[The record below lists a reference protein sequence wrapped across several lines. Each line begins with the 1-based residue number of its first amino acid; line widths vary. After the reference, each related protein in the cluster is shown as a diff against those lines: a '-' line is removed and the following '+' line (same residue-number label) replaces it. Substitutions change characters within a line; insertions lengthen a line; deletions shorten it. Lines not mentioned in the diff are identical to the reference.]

1 MMTKLTG
8 KDQRA
13 MAVRK
18 ARKEIDG
25 TFHSPHEYDAPRISL
40 QDGIIS
46 NIINTGIRGAHTGG
60 HSDDVASYRSS
71 EPGGDSF
78 IAGKHKKE
86 QQWLVLMAGPMGSG
100 KTYTARWL
108 REKGYLGLSHP
119 VVIDMDVIRDMLPE
133 MVSLHQSDPVSAGV
147 KTQRESGLIAEL
159 CLSVVCVTRT
169 PPLFNT
175 AITTTTTTTTTIT
188 STITTITTITS
199 TTTITPTTTPFTR

>member
-1 MMTKLTG
+1 MMTNLTE

-25 TFHSPHEYDAPRISL
+25 TFHSPHEYDALRISL

-46 NIINTGIRGAHTGG
+46 NIINTGIREANTGG
-60 HSDDVASYRSS
+60 HGDDVASYRSS
-71 EPGGDSF
+71 ESAGDSF
-78 IAGKHKKE
+78 IAGKHQKE

-119 VVIDMDVIRDMLPE
+119 VVIDMDVIRVMLPE
-133 MVSLHQSDPVSAGV
+133 MVGLHQSDPVSAGV

-159 CLSVVCVTRT
+159 CLSVVRVTCT
-169 PPLFNT
+169 PPRFN
-175 AITTTTTTTTTIT
+175 
-188 STITTITTITS
+188 TTITTTS
-199 TTTITPTTTPFTR
+199 TTTITNTSTTSNTTITPTNNTPFTR